1 MTILIV
7 GATGRLGR
15 ATALEL
21 LKQGQRVRALVRNPA
36 HADDLYRAGAEVV
49 QGDLLDPASLD
60 AACKG
65 ALRVFACAHAFLGRG
80 RNSSAQVDHVGHSA
94 LIAAALSAGVT
105 RFVYTSALG
114 AREDHPIDFFRT
126 KHEIEEVLRESTI
139 PYTILRPAAFMEQ
152 HVHEFNGKLLLD
164 KGFTV
169 IFGPGRKR
177 RNFISVRDVVPF
189 AVLALQGDDLLYR
202 TLDIG
207 GPDNISNREVAAMYA
222 LKSRQGRI
230 YHPSASIARV
240 AAQVVRPFH
249 EGLAR
254 VLEVAAVPDDAWP
267 ETFDPGALQE
277 EFPRAMTTVERFVE
291 DRVRDWRRSRVG
303 KRR

>member
-1 MTILIV
+1 
-7 GATGRLGR
+7 
-15 ATALEL
+15 
-21 LKQGQRVRALVRNPA
+21 VRALVRDPA
-36 HADDLYRAGAEVV
+36 RADDLVRAGAEVV
-49 QGDLLDPASLD
+49 PGDLLDPASLE

-94 LIAAALSAGVT
+94 LIAAALSAGVP

-152 HVHEFNGKLLLD
+152 HVHDFIGKPLLD

-169 IFGPGRKR
+169 VFGPGRKR
-177 RNFISVRDVVPF
+177 RNFISVRDVAPF
-189 AVLALQGDDLLYR
+189 AALALLGDELLHR

-207 GPDNISNREVAAMYA
+207 GPDNVSNRDVAAMYTM
-222 LKSRQGRI
+222 KSHQGRV
-230 YHPSASIARV
+230 YHAPASVARV
-240 AAQVVRPFH
+240 AAQLVRPFH
-249 EGLAR
+249 EGIAR
-254 VLEVAAVPDDAWP
+254 MLDAAAVPDDEWP
-267 ETFDPGALQE
+267 ETFDPSALLE

-291 DRVRDWRRSRVG
+291 ERVRDWRRSRVG